1 MRSCKIKLD
10 DYDLRVVVTGLM
22 KYRANAS
29 AEDLEVV
36 DPMILR
42 LCDIE
47 EASKPGKRKKCLF
60 SPAEKRLV
68 RFYLNEWR
76 NQLIRENNLGGVD
89 GVTDVM
95 LKFS

>member
-1 MRSCKIKLD
+1 MIKID

-22 KYRANAS
+22 KYRADDS
-29 AEDLEVV
+29 AENLEVM

-47 EASKPGKRKKCLF
+47 AALKSGKRTKCLF

-68 RFYLNEWR
+68 RYYLNEWR
-76 NQLIRENNLGGVD
+76 NQLIQINNLGGRD
-89 GVTDVM
+89 GVTDIM
-95 LKFS
+95 LKFT